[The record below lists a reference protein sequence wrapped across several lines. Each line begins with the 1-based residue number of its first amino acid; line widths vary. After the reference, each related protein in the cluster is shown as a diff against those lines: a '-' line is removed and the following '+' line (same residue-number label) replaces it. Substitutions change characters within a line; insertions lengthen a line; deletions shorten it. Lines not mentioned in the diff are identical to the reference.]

1 MFWRAIKFGL
11 LGTLL
16 LFIGESTLPQAE
28 VGEQVRAFTRP
39 IEFDYVN
46 WTLDAL
52 GVKWEQ
58 ANSGESEGFT
68 EAESRQFVRDYM
80 ALIAQIQQAEA
91 DLGFLIADPE
101 RKNVALQISS
111 LEDHLESLHGLRE
124 QRRPVAESILQEQLS
139 LLLGDFE
146 LTIAGQPIPPVL
158 FHSTPLPWALIVSPR
173 ERIEQEANISLETE
187 LTLGEHISLEEEVS
201 ASLDVSVLVVP
212 VGGIG
217 SYPTMV
223 AESSHLNW
231 IAEVVAHEWI
241 HNYLTLR
248 PLGLLYERNQE
259 LRTMNETAA
268 NIAGKELGA
277 ALIER
282 FYPELVPAPVPI
294 VQDSPEENVTTET
307 ESEVAIF
314 DFRAEMHSTRLQV
327 DAFLAE
333 GEVEEAEVYME
344 ERRLF
349 FRENGYSIRK
359 INQAYFA
366 FYGSYADQPSG
377 PAGDDPVG
385 ETVRLL
391 RAQSSSL
398 AEFLKTMAFITS
410 FEALSE
416 RVN

>member
-1 MFWRAIKFGL
+1 MLVIL
-11 LGTLL
+11 I
-16 LFIGESTLPQAE
+16 LFLGESTVPQAE

-52 GVKWEQ
+52 GVKWKQ
-58 ANSGESEGFT
+58 ASSGESE
-68 EAESRQFVRDYM
+68 ELSESESSQFVRDYM

-91 DLGFLIADPE
+91 DLGYLISDPE
-101 RKNVALQISS
+101 RENVELQISS
-111 LEDHLESLHGLRE
+111 LESHLEGLYTLRSE
-124 QRRPVAESILQEQLS
+124 KRPVAESILQNQLA
-139 LLLGDFE
+139 LLLADFE
-146 LTIAGQPIPPVL
+146 LTFAGQPIPPVL

-187 LTLGEHISLEEEVS
+187 LTLGEHIALEEEVS

-231 IAEVVAHEWI
+231 VAEVVAHEWI

-282 FYPELVPAPVPI
+282 FYPELVPAAVLVIEDAPGESI
-294 VQDSPEENVTTET
+294 EA
-307 ESEVAIF
+307 ESEREIAVF
-314 DFRAEMHSTRLQV
+314 DFRAEMHVTRLQV
-327 DAFLAE
+327 DSFLAE
-333 GEVEEAEVYME
+333 GEVEEAEEYME
-344 ERRLF
+344 LRRLL

-385 ETVRLL
+385 EAVRKL

-398 AEFLKTMAFITS
+398 AKFLKAMAFITS
-410 FEALSE
+410 FEALSA
-416 RVN
+416 RVD

>member
-231 IAEVVAHEWI
+231 IAE
-241 HNYLTLR
+241 
-248 PLGLLYERNQE
+248 
-259 LRTMNETAA
+259 
-268 NIAGKELGA
+268 
-277 ALIER
+277 
-282 FYPELVPAPVPI
+282 
-294 VQDSPEENVTTET
+294 
-307 ESEVAIF
+307 
-314 DFRAEMHSTRLQV
+314 
-327 DAFLAE
+327 
-333 GEVEEAEVYME
+333 
-344 ERRLF
+344 
-349 FRENGYSIRK
+349 
-359 INQAYFA
+359 
-366 FYGSYADQPSG
+366 
-377 PAGDDPVG
+377 
-385 ETVRLL
+385 
-391 RAQSSSL
+391 
-398 AEFLKTMAFITS
+398 
-410 FEALSE
+410 
-416 RVN
+416 

>member
-1 MFWRAIKFGL
+1 
-11 LGTLL
+11 
-16 LFIGESTLPQAE
+16 
-28 VGEQVRAFTRP
+28 
-39 IEFDYVN
+39 
-46 WTLDAL
+46 
-52 GVKWEQ
+52 
-58 ANSGESEGFT
+58 
-68 EAESRQFVRDYM
+68 
-80 ALIAQIQQAEA
+80 
-91 DLGFLIADPE
+91 
-101 RKNVALQISS
+101 
-111 LEDHLESLHGLRE
+111 
-124 QRRPVAESILQEQLS
+124 
-139 LLLGDFE
+139 
-146 LTIAGQPIPPVL
+146 
-158 FHSTPLPWALIVSPR
+158 
-173 ERIEQEANISLETE
+173 
-187 LTLGEHISLEEEVS
+187 
-201 ASLDVSVLVVP
+201 
-212 VGGIG
+212 
-217 SYPTMV
+217 
-223 AESSHLNW
+223 
-231 IAEVVAHEWI
+231 VVAHEWI